1 MHASDPILI
10 LQADGRN
17 RFDNTNC
24 AESGVNK
31 KTKGRAEEE
40 ETSTSATDDVKVSTE
55 GSFQKNE
62 RNSSQKV
69 DGQGHKGNLWIL
81 RIVKLAA
88 ISFVVLC
95 TIIGATLNKVTLV
108 SITGRMYNLSNSTN
122 LSLNE
127 KRHGLI
133 YFIELVI
140 IMAIPDIVGFF
151 RCLIWGVIGKTA
163 ETHPWP
169 SWKSI
174 VMVSVQL
181 VAKLLIFYSM

>member
-1 MHASDPILI
+1 MRASDPILI
-10 LQADGRN
+10 VQADSCN
-17 RFDNTNC
+17 SFDNTNC
-24 AESGVNK
+24 TESGVKNK
-31 KTKGRAEEE
+31 TEGRAEEE
-40 ETSTSATDDVKVSTE
+40 EISTSATNDVKASTE
-55 GSFQKNE
+55 ASCQTNE
-62 RNSSQKV
+62 RNSNSPSQKF

-81 RIVKLAA
+81 RIVKLVA

-95 TIIGATLNKVTLV
+95 AIIGATLNKVTLV

-181 VAKLLIFYSM
+181 